1 MDSLGIGIG
10 DMPIRFEQL
19 LMADIDYKEQVKV
32 FKALNSE
39 VRLRLLR
46 RATEETAISAPDL
59 AKEKEFEITSE
70 SIVNNLNQLEEAGF
84 LESSD
89 VRGPGNRPRKEF
101 SLKGNGR
108 SLVFEAIEDDYLFTF
123 EEADVADY

>member
-1 MDSLGIGIG
+1 MT
-10 DMPIRFEQL
+10 E
-19 LMADIDYKEQVKV
+19 IDYKKQVKV

-46 RATEETAISAPDL
+46 RATEEKAISAPDL
-59 AKEKEFEITSE
+59 AKEEEFEITPE
-70 SIVNNLNQLEEAGF
+70 SIVNNLNQLEKAGF

-101 SLKGNGR
+101 RLSGKGR
-108 SLVFEAIEDDYLFTF
+108 SLVFEVIDDDYLFTF

>member
-1 MDSLGIGIG
+1 
-10 DMPIRFEQL
+10 
-19 LMADIDYKEQVKV
+19 MADSDYKEQVRV

-46 RATEETAISAPDL
+46 KATEEKAICAPDL
-59 AKEKEFEITSE
+59 AQQEEFEITPE
-70 SIVNNLNQLEEAGF
+70 SIVNNLNRLEEAGF

-101 SLKGNGR
+101 SLKGKGR
-108 SLVFEAIEDDYLFTF
+108 SLVFEVIEDDYLFTL

>member
-1 MDSLGIGIG
+1 MDKLNIGRE
-10 DMPIRFEQL
+10 DMAVPSEARPMVDLDYEQ
-19 LMADIDYKEQVKV
+19 QVKV

-46 RATEETAISAPDL
+46 RATEEPAISAPDL
-59 AKEKEFEITSE
+59 AKEDEFEITPE

-84 LESSD
+84 LESSN

-101 SLKGNGR
+101 TLRGQGR
-108 SLVFEAIEDDYLFTF
+108 SLVFEVIEDDYLFTF

>member
-1 MDSLGIGIG
+1 
-10 DMPIRFEQL
+10 
-19 LMADIDYKEQVKV
+19 MADIDYKKQVKV

-46 RATEETAISAPDL
+46 RATEEKAISAPDL
-59 AKEKEFEITSE
+59 AQEEEFEITPE
-70 SIVNNLNQLEEAGF
+70 SIVNNLNQLEEARF

-101 SLKGNGR
+101 SLKGKGR
-108 SLVFEAIEDDYLFTF
+108 SLVFEVVEDDYLFTF

>member
-1 MDSLGIGIG
+1 MAVPSEARPMVDL
-10 DMPIRFEQL
+10 DYEQ
-19 LMADIDYKEQVKV
+19 QVKV

-46 RATEETAISAPDL
+46 RATEEPAISAPDL
-59 AKEKEFEITSE
+59 AKEDEFEITPE

-84 LESSD
+84 LESSN

-101 SLKGNGR
+101 TLRGQGR
-108 SLVFEAIEDDYLFTF
+108 SLVFEVIEDDYLFTF

>member
-1 MDSLGIGIG
+1 
-10 DMPIRFEQL
+10 MPIRFETS
-19 LMADIDYKEQVKV
+19 LMADIDYKKQIKV

-46 RATEETAISAPDL
+46 RATEEKTISAPDL
-59 AKEKEFEITSE
+59 AKGEEFEITPE

-101 SLKGNGR
+101 RLNGNGR
-108 SLVFEAIEDDYLFTF
+108 RLVFEVIEDDYLFTF
-123 EEADVADY
+123 EEADVANY

>member
-1 MDSLGIGIG
+1 
-10 DMPIRFEQL
+10 
-19 LMADIDYKEQVKV
+19 MADIDYKKQVKV

-46 RATEETAISAPDL
+46 RATEEKAISAPDL
-59 AKEKEFEITSE
+59 AQEEEFEITPE

-101 SLKGNGR
+101 SLKGKGR
-108 SLVFEAIEDDYLFTF
+108 GLVFEVIEDDYLFTF
-123 EEADVADY
+123 EEADVANY

>member
-1 MDSLGIGIG
+1 
-10 DMPIRFEQL
+10 MP
-19 LMADIDYKEQVKV
+19 DIDYREQVKV

-46 RATEETAISAPDL
+46 RATEEKAISAPDL
-59 AKEKEFEITSE
+59 AEEEEFEITAE

-84 LESSD
+84 LVSSD

-101 SLKGNGR
+101 RLEGKGR
-108 SLVFEAIEDDYLFTF
+108 SLVFEVIEDDYLFTF

>member
-1 MDSLGIGIG
+1 
-10 DMPIRFEQL
+10 
-19 LMADIDYKEQVKV
+19 MAAIDYKEQVKV

-59 AKEKEFEITSE
+59 AEEEEFEITPE
-70 SIVNNLNQLEEAGF
+70 SIVNNLNQLEKAGL
-84 LESSD
+84 LESAD

-101 SLKGNGR
+101 SLKGKGR
-108 SLVFEAIEDDYLFTF
+108 RLVFEVIEDDYLFAF